1 MIGGAGWQTGQG
13 DSWMER
19 ESPQLLPCRL
29 RRNAWQKATKPSA
42 WLDGRRRVPRVFVVT
57 MTALMVS
64 VSALQAQGLVQGV
77 EQGSQAGRR
86 AAGPVGGVL
95 GGAIGGVVGVVGG
108 VLGAGRQVA
117 PAQTSAP
124 PPEQTAAPKQTK
136 SAAKA
141 SKAQGNEKNSAA
153 AGAKT
158 SPTQLAAINPA
169 DLSPEQIIA
178 SVDGNVA
185 RLKAELKL
193 SVEQEKNWAA
203 FNTAMHNLGLNGA
216 ERVKLRAARA
226 QRDPPDDIVDQMRNE
241 AQFLADR
248 AQDQR
253 VVADAVD
260 PLFLSLDD
268 KQKAIFIAEMVR
280 LSRERGLD

>member
-1 MIGGAGWQTGQG
+1 MA
-13 DSWMER
+13 SA
-19 ESPQLLPCRL
+19 SP
-29 RRNAWQKATKPSA
+29 
-42 WLDGRRRVPRVFVVT
+42 
-57 MTALMVS
+57 
-64 VSALQAQGLVQGV
+64 LQAQGLVQGV
-77 EQGSQAGRR
+77 EQGAQAGRR

-108 VLGAGRQVA
+108 VLGAGQRAA
-117 PAQTSAP
+117 PAPRAAP
-124 PPEQTAAPKQTK
+124 SEAQTAAPDQTK
-136 SAAKA
+136 SAAGKKA
-141 SKAQGNEKNSAA
+141 AARNQKNPAGAGAKNSAA
-153 AGAKT
+153 
-158 SPTQLAAINPA
+158 TQLASINLS
-169 DLSPEQIIA
+169 DLTPEQIIA

-185 RLKAELKL
+185 RLKDELKL

-203 FNTAMHNLGLNGA
+203 FNNAMHNLGFNGA

-268 KQKAIFIAEMVR
+268 KQKSIFIAEMVR

>member
-1 MIGGAGWQTGQG
+1 M
-13 DSWMER
+13 DL
-19 ESPQLLPCRL
+19 ESPQLLPHRRL
-29 RRNAWQKATKPSA
+29 RI
-42 WLDGRRRVPRVFVVT
+42 RRGVVFAVT
-57 MTALMVS
+57 LLALMAS

-77 EQGSQAGRR
+77 EQGSRAGRR

-108 VLGAGRQVA
+108 VFGAGQQASPA
-117 PAQTSAP
+117 PSSASPSAP
-124 PPEQTAAPKQTK
+124 EQSK
-136 SAAKA
+136 SAAK
-141 SKAQGNEKNSAA
+141 SKKTAQRNQKG
-153 AGAKT
+153 AGA
-158 SPTQLAAINPA
+158 PTQLAPVSLS

-178 SVDGNVA
+178 SVDANVA
-185 RLKAELKL
+185 RLKDELKL
-193 SVEQEKNWAA
+193 SPEQEKNWAA
-203 FNTAMHNLGLNGA
+203 FNNAMHNLGLNGA

-226 QRDPPDDIVDQMRNE
+226 TRDPPDDIVDQMRNE
-241 AQFLADR
+241 AQFLSDR

-268 KQKAIFIAEMVR
+268 KQKSIFIAEMVR

>member
-1 MIGGAGWQTGQG
+1 MA
-13 DSWMER
+13 
-19 ESPQLLPCRL
+19 
-29 RRNAWQKATKPSA
+29 SA
-42 WLDGRRRVPRVFVVT
+42 SLVE
-57 MTALMVS
+57 
-64 VSALQAQGLVQGV
+64 AQGLVQGV
-77 EQGSQAGRR
+77 QQGSRAGQR

-108 VLGAGRQVA
+108 VLGATQQAA
-117 PAQTSAP
+117 PARPAVQP
-124 PPEQTAAPKQTK
+124 PPQTAAPEPAN
-136 SAAKA
+136 SAAKT
-141 SKAQGNEKNSAA
+141 SKKTAGRNAKNPAA
-153 AGAKT
+153 ATAT
-158 SPTQLAAINPA
+158 NAAPAQVAAVNLA
-169 DLSPEQIIA
+169 DLAPEQIIA

-193 SVEQEKNWAA
+193 SAEQEKNWAA
-203 FNTAMHNLGLNGA
+203 FDSAMHNLGLNGA

-226 QRDPPDDIVDQMRNE
+226 RRDPPDDIVDQMRNE
-241 AQFLADR
+241 AQFLSDR

-268 KQKAIFIAEMVR
+268 KQKSIFIAEMVR

>member
-1 MIGGAGWQTGQG
+1 
-13 DSWMER
+13 MER
-19 ESPQLLPCRL
+19 ESPQLLPHRRL
-29 RRNAWQKATKPSA
+29 RV
-42 WLDGRRRVPRVFVVT
+42 RRGVLLAVT
-57 MTALMVS
+57 MLALMTS
-64 VSALQAQGLVQGV
+64 VTALQAQGLVQGV
-77 EQGSQAGRR
+77 EQGSRAGRR

-108 VLGAGRQVA
+108 VLGAGQQA
-117 PAQTSAP
+117 MPAQPSASPAAPEPSKPAAKPGKKTALRDQKGVGAP
-124 PPEQTAAPKQTK
+124 P
-136 SAAKA
+136 
-141 SKAQGNEKNSAA
+141 
-153 AGAKT
+153 
-158 SPTQLAAINPA
+158 QLAPVSLS

-178 SVDGNVA
+178 SVDANVA
-185 RLKAELKL
+185 RLKDELKL
-193 SVEQEKNWAA
+193 SPEQEKNWGA
-203 FNTAMHNLGLNGA
+203 FNNAMHNLGLNGA
-216 ERVKLRAARA
+216 ERVKLRVARA

-268 KQKAIFIAEMVR
+268 RQKSIFIAEMVR